1 MPKTGHPCGGRE
13 RHPAPWPA
21 MREELGLEGRDFDAV
36 AAVLAAL
43 PSCEPPPGAAETTVE
58 WLASVPRPG
67 AFRRRLLAAGPRPG
81 GLWWT
86 LAVLRSQTRVFSFGF
101 WAAAALVSLIA
112 TLVTLYLRLAALSG
126 RIDLTAFGLALPFG
140 IISPVIAALGVS
152 YALRSLENGPWEVE
166 LSCPI
171 TPTGMAMGRFVIVLA
186 YVTGLSLVAA
196 LVMGGRTQ
204 PLAGTEIL
212 TAVVTT
218 WLAPV
223 LFLGAVSLYA
233 SLRFSPLTGTVV
245 SLGLWAALLTA
256 GHYRPGV
263 GLVADPGQAWLS
275 VMPAA
280 MLLATVALLLAAS
293 RAAGQAAER
302 AGRAAA

>member
-1 MPKTGHPCGGRE
+1 MPKSGHRRGEQE
-13 RHPAPWPA
+13 RYPASWPA
-21 MREELGLEGRDFDAV
+21 LREEIGLDGRDFDAV
-36 AAVLAAL
+36 ATVLAAL
-43 PSCEPPPGAAETTVE
+43 PSCEPPPGAAETTLG
-58 WLASVPRPG
+58 WLASLPRPG

-81 GLWWT
+81 GLWRT
-86 LAVLRSQTRVFSFGF
+86 LAVVRRQTRVFSFGF
-101 WAAAALVSLIA
+101 WAAGALVALIA
-112 TLVTLYLRLAALSG
+112 TFVTLYLRLAVLSG

-152 YALRSLENGPWEVE
+152 YALRSFENGPWEVE

-171 TPTGMAMGRFVIVLA
+171 TPAGMAFGRFIIVLA

-196 LVMGGRTQ
+196 VVMGGRTQ
-204 PLAGTEIL
+204 PLAGAEIL
-212 TAVVTT
+212 AAVVTT

-223 LFLGAVSLYA
+223 LFLGAVSLYL
-233 SLRFSPLTGTVV
+233 SLRFSPLTGTVI
-245 SLGLWAALLTA
+245 SLGLWAALVTA
-256 GHYRPGV
+256 RHYRPGV

-275 VMPAA
+275 VLPAA
-280 MLLATVALLLAAS
+280 MFLATVALLLAAS